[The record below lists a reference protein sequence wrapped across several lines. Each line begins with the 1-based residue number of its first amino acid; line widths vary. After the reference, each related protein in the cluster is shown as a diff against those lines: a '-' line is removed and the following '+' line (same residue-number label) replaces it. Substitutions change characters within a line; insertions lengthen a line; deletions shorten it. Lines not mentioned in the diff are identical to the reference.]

1 MSELFL
7 DMQLQRTENRT
18 FSAVQ
23 RMRWVSSTH
32 HSHKYSV
39 TKMMK
44 ILLPALAVLA
54 LITVPTP
61 AFRMG
66 SLATLKSLAL
76 QMSAREDLRNVA
88 IVGKIL

>member
-1 MSELFL
+1 MSVLFL
-7 DMQLQRTENRT
+7 DLQRTENRT

-23 RMRWVSSTH
+23 RVSSTH

-39 TKMMK
+39 TEMMK